1 MMHKLTEYQRNYAE
15 ENHNLIRDFLRHN
28 RLDRADYY
36 DVVALGYLE
45 AVQAY
50 DEDSKARQY
59 EFQTIASRKMSD
71 CLFKYWRYNSRLKR
85 KAYLVSLDGAVY
97 EDSSRTLSETIE
109 TKNATCEDLVFQRLM
124 IQEAMAHMTEKERRV
139 VQMKAEGF
147 TGREIGTA
155 CGVTASGVYGRLY
168 RMRKRLKRIL
178 PVQESEAYA
187 YT

>member
-50 DEDSKARQY
+50 DEDSKARKY

-85 KAYLVSLDGAVY
+85 KAYLVSLDGACM
-97 EDSSRTLSETIE
+97 RIP
-109 TKNATCEDLVFQRLM
+109 AARFQRPLKQKM
-124 IQEAMAHMTEKERRV
+124 QRV
-139 VQMKAEGF
+139 
-147 TGREIGTA
+147 
-155 CGVTASGVYGRLY
+155 
-168 RMRKRLKRIL
+168 RIWF
-178 PVQESEAYA
+178 SRG
-187 YT
+187 